1 MSRFRAGFWGPRPR
15 WALIPVA
22 AIGAVVAAVILRDP
36 GPDGMLDGPVM
47 VTALKPASLV
57 DSPASLVASPASLVA
72 SPASLVASD
81 DDASGDRLAAA
92 EVETPTDLP
101 IEVRYGV
108 PSSRTAKLWQDLHHP
123 DRH

>member
-47 VTALKPASLV
+47 VTALPSRALLIFAWSVAPFATVMPEVPATAVEALSV
-57 DSPASLVASPASLVA
+57 SWPALTVVAPV
-72 SPASLVASD
+72 
-81 DDASGDRLAAA
+81 
-92 EVETPTDLP
+92 
-101 IEVRYGV
+101 
-108 PSSRTAKLWQDLHHP
+108 
-123 DRH
+123 